1 MNDPLDDLQF
11 SPFSP
16 IYDQEQQVDEP
27 YVWVKKSTGFK
38 TFSRKA
44 LILKAIERRDAMI
57 KDAQKYPISKS
68 WYMERAEVMNKI
80 INRLDKNGK

>member
-27 YVWVKKSTGFK
+27 YVWVKKSSGFK

-44 LILKAIERRDAMI
+44 LILKAIRP
-57 KDAQKYPISKS
+57 AQLQSGRTPH
-68 WYMERAEVMNKI
+68 ERAALA
-80 INRLDKNGK
+80 RAATAP